1 MLRQWG
7 PGDISIRCPVL
18 RSVRRVSTGQG
29 WASCQVLACHTSHTE
44 EAGES
49 DSFEGLGR
57 YEVAGSGKPHFI
69 LLLKGS
75 KIDGWL
81 KG

>member
-1 MLRQWG
+1 MFRQWG
-7 PGDISIRCPVL
+7 PGDVSICCPVP
-18 RSVRRVSTGQG
+18 RSLRRVSTRQS
-29 WASCQVLACHTSHTE
+29 WASCQVLACHSSHIE
-44 EAGES
+44 EAGET

-57 YEVAGSGKPHFI
+57 YEFAGIGKPYFI

-75 KIDGWL
+75 EIDGWL